1 MGGSLGT
8 YKTNAK
14 GKTINMAQ
22 PQIAG
27 KVASQGAK
35 AANIASAISAGGDI
49 ASTAITLISGMSD
62 QKKRAQFQN
71 NLSFLTLDQQAKLD
85 RELRD
90 ANSES
95 ERLKILTSALSS
107 LNAQRIG
114 NIASVYTEQEKK
126 KRNQQLITL
135 GIIGI
140 VAVVTISIV
149 LKKS

>member
-1 MGGSLGT
+1 M
-8 YKTNAK
+8 AK
-14 GKTINMAQ
+14 

-35 AANIASAISAGGDI
+35 AANIASAVSAGADI
-49 ASTAITLISGMSD
+49 ASSALTVIAGISD

-71 NLSFLTLDQQAKLD
+71 NLSFLTLDQQGKLE

-95 ERLKILTSALSS
+95 ERLKILTSALGS

-114 NIASVYTEQEKK
+114 NIASVYAEQEKK

-135 GIIGI
+135 GAIAVIGVI
-140 VAVVTISIV
+140 ALAIV